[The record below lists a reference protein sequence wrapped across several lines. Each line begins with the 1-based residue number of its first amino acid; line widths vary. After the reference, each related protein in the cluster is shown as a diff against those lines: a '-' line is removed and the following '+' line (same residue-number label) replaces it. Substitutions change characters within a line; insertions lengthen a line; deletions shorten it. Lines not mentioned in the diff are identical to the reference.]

1 MYTVY
6 FTYYI
11 YNRIT
16 NQHYYG
22 ARWKTGC
29 HPNDLW
35 NTYFTSSKK
44 VKQLIKEH
52 GKESFD
58 VQIRKIFDTREQC
71 QLWEQKVL
79 TKLKVK
85 TREDWLN
92 IAIGAP
98 PTPKI
103 GYKHKPET
111 LIKMRKPKKEKWS
124 EERKLAKSQDEKNKM
139 ANSKQMP
146 STKGYKHTAETIEKM
161 KGRVAWNKGKKG
173 VSVGWNKGLK
183 KTNPNEPKITKT
195 NSLGSNT

>member
-11 YNRIT
+11 YNRVT

-44 VKQLIKEH
+44 VKQLIKEY
-52 GKESFD
+52 GKDSFD
-58 VQIRKIFDTREQC
+58 IQIRKIFDTKEQC

-79 TKLKVK
+79 IKLKVK

-92 IAIGAP
+92 VAIGAP

-111 LIKMRKPKKEKWS
+111 LAKMRKPKKEKWS
-124 EERKLAKSQDEKNKM
+124 DERKQAKRKEMITKI
-139 ANSKQMP
+139 ANGEAKLP
-146 STKGYKHTAETIEKM
+146 STTGYKHTPEVIEQM
-161 KGRVAWNKGKKG
+161 KKRIPWNKGKQN
-173 VSVGWNKGLK
+173 VQHAWNKGLK
-183 KTNPNEPKITKT
+183 KSNPAEPKITKY
-195 NSLGSNT
+195 NT